1 MKTLKSILALILA
14 LTLLCGCVP
23 ADNDTLFPDTEEP
36 MEDHVHT
43 DDCDCAPE
51 DVIPPDEE
59 PIEEDPIAPD
69 YEDDGGAVLDDPI
82 IEYSSQTVEA
92 SNDEF
97 KLTLFNAKDH
107 YTSDENIEIEAMIS
121 LISAEKLT
129 VWGSSSILAFSLS
142 GDTCFDNDQGAAV
155 TTAELTS
162 TTFTNIE
169 DMIVPYQK
177 SGGFSASDPNADYYN
192 YFFSEKDSFKLPA
205 GNYTVT
211 AYLSYSLDD
220 NDVIG
225 TSRTL
230 KASVSFTVSGTAFE
244 DLEYPKSDSTV
255 ITTPEVEDVVDDE
268 VVPQDLVQPLANVS
282 LPEMFEYPKWEEYTD
297 WNEYDKAYDDWS
309 NAIRQLRNVQGKSQG
324 INGFIARSI
333 GEVLSN
339 DDNENTIYSPLNV
352 YLALGMLAEITD
364 GDTRQQVLD
373 LVGSESIDELR
384 ESAYALFCHNY
395 IDDGRSTSL
404 LGSSVWIDD
413 RVKLMEGVGESLAK
427 HYFSESY
434 NCKVGS
440 EEMLETY
447 KYWLNSHTGG
457 LLKDAVEGTKF
468 DPDTI
473 LVMATTIYYKAG
485 WNNEFFEARTQPDIF
500 TLSDGTEL
508 ECNFLNG
515 YADNVVYYSDNFS
528 ATSKSLCDGGN
539 MWFIL
544 PDQDVTLTGLLEDNK
559 MTEFITS
566 NKKDF
571 ERQYADVILS
581 LPKFDVKSNISL
593 NDALK
598 NMGVTNAFDSAVSE
612 FLIDSAYP
620 LYVSNVKHAA
630 RVKIDE
636 KGVEAAAY
644 TEIAVAEEA
653 AAEPLPIIEFILDR
667 PFIFA
672 ITGVSGDVLF
682 VGTVNNP
689 IAS

>member
-1 MKTLKSILALILA
+1 MKKTLKSVLALILA

-23 ADNDTLFPDTEEP
+23 ADTEDP

-51 DVIPPDEE
+51 DVILPDEA

-107 YTSDENIEIEAMIS
+107 YTSDENIEIEALIS
-121 LISAEKLT
+121 LIAGEKLT
-129 VWGSSSILAFSLS
+129 VWSGDPILGFSLE
-142 GDTCFDNDQGAAV
+142 GDTCFDNEQGSAI
-155 TTAELTS
+155 TMDILMS
-162 TTFTNIE
+162 TTFTNME

-230 KASVSFTVSGTAFE
+230 KASVSFTVSGIAFE

-268 VVPQDLVQPLANVS
+268 VDPEDLVQPLANVL
-282 LPEMFEYPKWEEYTD
+282 LPEMVEYPFFEEFAD

-309 NAIRQLRNVQGKSQG
+309 NAIRQLRQG

-339 DDNENTIYSPLNV
+339 NDNENTIYSPLNV

-373 LVGSESIDELR
+373 LVGVESIDELR
-384 ESAYALFCHNY
+384 KSAYALFCHNY

-413 RVKLMEGVGESLAK
+413 RVKLMDGVGESLAK
-427 HYFSESY
+427 HYLAESY
-434 NCKVGS
+434 NCEVGS

-447 KYWLNSHTGG
+447 KYWLNQHTGG

-508 ECNFLNG
+508 ECDFLNG

-528 ATSKSLCDGGN
+528 ATSKSLNDGGN

-544 PDQDVTLTGLLEDNK
+544 PDQDVTLAGLLEDNK

-598 NMGVTNAFDSAVSE
+598 NMGVTNAFDSSASE

-636 KGVEAAAY
+636 QGVEAAAY

-653 AAEPLPIIEFILDR
+653 AAEPLPIIEFTLDR

-689 IAS
+689 IA